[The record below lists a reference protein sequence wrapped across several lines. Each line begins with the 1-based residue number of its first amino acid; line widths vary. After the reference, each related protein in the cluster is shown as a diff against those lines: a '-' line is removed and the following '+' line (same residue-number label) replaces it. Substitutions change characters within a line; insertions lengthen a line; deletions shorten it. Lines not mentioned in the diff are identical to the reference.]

1 MSLVMQE
8 GDTPCPS
15 VSLRGGGAETPS
27 QHHPWGQLGKVSEND
42 WLNTG
47 LWVKRLPEPRPQ
59 I

>member
-8 GDTPCPS
+8 GDTACPS

-47 LWVKRLPEPRPQ
+47 L
-59 I
+59 